1 MLQELSM
8 QDRQRPHRYDKLVG
22 NEIHRIRQRQLL
34 TSAASATKIWLLL
47 GL

>member
-8 QDRQRPHRYDKLVG
+8 QSATAASYDKLVG
-22 NEIHRIRQRQLL
+22 NEIHRISAAAAFK
-34 TSAASATKIWLLL
+34 SAASATKIWLLL